1 MRIKISGVVN
11 DSIVDGAGFR
21 LTVFTQGCH
30 HNCPGCHN
38 PQTHDPEGGFWSDTE
53 DILKVAAE
61 NPLLDGITLSGG
73 DPMEQPAPCTALAE
87 GAHALG
93 LNVWTYT
100 GYTWEAL
107 LKENNPER
115 IALLKS
121 TDVLV
126 DGPFLMDQRSLELR
140 FKGSKNQ
147 RTIDVK
153 KSLETGEIVLWDNSP
168 NFIIET
174 KKAQNLLKEILCF
187 FYFLL

>member
-53 DILKVAAE
+53 DILNVAAE

-87 GAHALG
+87 GAHKMG

-107 LKENNPER
+107 LEENNPER
-115 IALLKS
+115 MMLLKS

-126 DGPFLMDQRSLELR
+126 DETFSY
-140 FKGSKNQ
+140 GSAFFGTAVQGQQKPAYY
-147 RTIDVK
+147 RRK
-153 KSLETGEIVLWDNSP
+153 KITENRRNHPLG
-168 NFIIET
+168 
-174 KKAQNLLKEILCF
+174 
-187 FYFLL
+187 

>member
-21 LTVFTQGCH
+21 LTVFTQGCPH
-30 HNCPGCHN
+30 HCPGCHN

-53 DILKVAAE
+53 DILRVAKE

-73 DPMEQPAPCTALAE
+73 DPFEQPLPCIELAK

-107 LKENNPER
+107 LAEGGDRQK
-115 IALLKS
+115 LLEA
-121 TDVLV
+121 TDILV
-126 DGPFLMDQRSLELR
+126 DGPFLEKERSLELR
-140 FKGSKNQ
+140 FKGSRNQ

-153 KSLETGEIVLWDNSP
+153 KSLESGEIVLWD
-168 NFIIET
+168 
-174 KKAQNLLKEILCF
+174 A
-187 FYFLL
+187 